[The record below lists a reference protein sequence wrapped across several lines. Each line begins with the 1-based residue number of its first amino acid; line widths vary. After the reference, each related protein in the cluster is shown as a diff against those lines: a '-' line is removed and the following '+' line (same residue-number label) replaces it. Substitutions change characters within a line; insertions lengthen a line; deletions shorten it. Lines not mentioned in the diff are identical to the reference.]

1 MNCKIIQDLLPLY
14 ADGIASEETNEA
26 VRKHIAECEECGK
39 IYEKMTER
47 SEIIENPQNSRDVD
61 YMKKIKSRG
70 KKITAAIAG
79 IFSAAAIVLL
89 CLKLFYWGFAV
100 TADDIDI
107 ICNMSKHGDNVNG
120 GVYVEFT
127 IEMKNG
133 MALRH
138 DTSQYTSDDCIYT
151 YITPRAVFRMPFD
164 MPKEQSSFLIAYKM
178 YNNTDGYKPLNNEL
192 NIILEDT
199 SYNYDIDKMAEEFW
213 QNEEE
218 KWQVL
223 Q

>member
-26 VRKHIAECEECGK
+26 VREHIAECEECGK
-39 IYEKMTER
+39 IYEKMTAYTK
-47 SEIIENPQNSRDVD
+47 IIESAQTDREVD

-70 KKITAAIAG
+70 IKITAAIVGGLIA
-79 IFSAAAIVLL
+79 AAAIVLL

-100 TADDIDI
+100 SSDDIEI
-107 ICNMSKHGDNVNG
+107 ICTMNKYGDDVNG
-120 GVYVEFT
+120 GVHIEFLA
-127 IEMKNG
+127 EMKNG
-133 MALRH
+133 MALRY
-138 DTSQYTSDDCIYT
+138 DYKDYTSNGCIYT
-151 YITPRAVFRMPFD
+151 YITPRAILKKPEEWSQFLTAYHTVKNNKESQFR
-164 MPKEQSSFLIAYKM
+164 Y
-178 YNNTDGYKPLNNEL
+178 EL

-199 SYNYDIDKMAEEFW
+199 SYTYNIDQMEEEFW

>member
-26 VRKHIAECEECGK
+26 VREHIAGCEECGE

-47 SEIIENPQNSRDVD
+47 SEIIEDPQNARDVD

-70 KKITAAIAG
+70 IKITAAIVGGLIAV
-79 IFSAAAIVLL
+79 AAIVLL

-100 TADDIDI
+100 SSDDIDI
-107 ICNMSKHGDNVNG
+107 LCTMNGCGD
-120 GVYVEFT
+120 GVYIEFT
-127 IEMKNG
+127 AEMKNG
-133 MALRH
+133 MALRY
-138 DTSQYTSDDCIYT
+138 DQKRYTSNGCIYQ
-151 YITPRAVFRMPFD
+151 YITPRAVLKKPE
-164 MPKEQSSFLIAYKM
+164 KWSKLLAAYRT
-178 YNNTDGYKPLNNEL
+178 YYNTDDYTQLNHEL

-199 SYNYDIDKMAEEFW
+199 SYKYDIDKMKEEFR

-218 KWQVL
+218 KLRENQ
-223 Q
+223 